1 MKKLMLAVL
10 CLFSLSAFADQIEI
24 FKDSS
29 FRARRYNFSYKTV
42 YRVNAEL
49 GRAYAQVRVRE
60 LNCGGGQDRICW
72 SYQKDALVPGLSFD
86 KNTEDIVFDNGSSI
100 TVCANTYIGGRIF
113 KKRIIKPT
121 GNCKFTTKRDI
132 EVVDDGMNVR
142 RYRVV
147 KVYFETM

>member
-1 MKKLMLAVL
+1 VGGDKIVFVGAT
-10 CLFSLSAFADQIEI
+10 
-24 FKDSS
+24 
-29 FRARRYNFSYKTV
+29 RRTP
-42 YRVNAEL
+42 
-49 GRAYAQVRVRE
+49 
-60 LNCGGGQDRICW
+60 
-72 SYQKDALVPGLSFD
+72 LVPGLSFD

-142 RYRVV
+142 RYRVG
-147 KVYFETM
+147 